1 LASREY
7 LDEWRVSSIDDGRR
21 IPAAPMVVRSAPGA
35 RPGLSVA
42 RGDGADGM
50 TEEVTVLIERLL
62 ETSHRLE
69 ELTDGEIDS
78 VADGA
83 GRVVLL
89 PRAQA
94 ELRRSEALKEG
105 RYRALLEAAP
115 DAMVVVDQAGK
126 IVLFNV
132 QAEKQFGYSRDELVG
147 QAVTNIIPHG
157 FAERLVA
164 DDLRSA
170 DEALAQV
177 IGTGIELVAR
187 RKDGTEFPIE
197 IMLSP
202 VHSTEG
208 ILVTAAIRDITT
220 RTAMSLQAAY
230 TAHHDP
236 LTGLPN
242 RVLLNDRI
250 SQAIALAPR
259 HSKQVAV
266 LFLDLDG
273 FKHINDSLGHA
284 VGDSLLHSVAT
295 RLTEQVRGSDTVSRQ
310 GGDEFVVLLSE
321 AEEWVDAA
329 AVAKRMISSV
339 SDVHRLDGH
348 DLRITTSIGISVFP
362 QDGGD
367 AETLI
372 KNADTAMYQ
381 AKDNGRNGIQ
391 FFRPE
396 MNVRAVE
403 RQSIEQSLRVALERE
418 EFVLHYQPK
427 IDLASG
433 RVIGAEALIRWRHPT
448 RGLVLPAEFI
458 PVAEQSGLI
467 VPIGRWVLREACR
480 QMRAWLDAGVALRS
494 IAVNVSAVDLGDEG
508 FFDEV
513 LAALGDGGLNARFLD
528 LELTETALMK
538 RIDATAAI
546 LQRLRERG
554 VEVSLD
560 DFGTGY
566 SSLSYLHRF
575 PIDTLKIDQSFVS
588 QISVESGAPIVAGI
602 VGMARSLKLRV
613 VAEGV
618 ETATQLAFLRGL
630 ACDEVQGYYFS
641 CAVPPA
647 DFAAYVRQRAAGP
660 VIAPARPETPATSE
674 PGSVASPD
682 LGHAINYRPTDG
694 PPSPVPR
701 SDAG

>member
-1 LASREY
+1 
-7 LDEWRVSSIDDGRR
+7 
-21 IPAAPMVVRSAPGA
+21 M
-35 RPGLSVA
+35 
-42 RGDGADGM
+42 
-50 TEEVTVLIERLL
+50 LIERLL

-69 ELTDGEIDS
+69 ELTEGQVDS

-83 GRVVLL
+83 GRALLL

-94 ELRRSEALKEG
+94 ELRRSDALQEG
-105 RYRALLEAAP
+105 RYRGLLEAAP
-115 DAMVVVDQAGK
+115 DAMVVVDEAGD

-147 QAVTNIIPHG
+147 QPVTNIIPNG
-157 FAERLVA
+157 FAQRLIA
-164 DDLRSA
+164 DDLRSTE
-170 DEALAQV
+170 DALAQV

-187 RKDGTEFPIE
+187 RKDGSEFPIE

-202 VHSTEG
+202 LASADR

-220 RTAMSLQAAY
+220 RRALSLEAAHA
-230 TAHHDP
+230 AHHDS

-242 RVLLNDRI
+242 RVLLSDRI

-259 HSKQVAV
+259 HSNQVAV

-284 VGDSLLHSVAT
+284 VGDRLLQSVTT
-295 RLTEQVRGSDTVSRQ
+295 RLTDQVRGSDTVSRQ
-310 GGDEFVVLLSE
+310 GGDEFVVLLFE
-321 AEEWVDAA
+321 AAEWVDAA
-329 AVAKRMISSV
+329 AVAKRMLAAV
-339 SDVHRLDGH
+339 GDVHRLDGR
-348 DLRITTSIGISVFP
+348 DLHITTSIGISVFP
-362 QDGGD
+362 QDGED

-433 RVIGAEALIRWRHPT
+433 AVIGAEALVRWMHPT
-448 RGLVLPAEFI
+448 RGLVAPAHFI
-458 PVAEQSGLI
+458 PIAEQSGLI
-467 VPIGRWVLREACR
+467 APIGRWVLGEACR
-480 QMRAWLDAGVALRS
+480 QMGVWLGAGMTLRN
-494 IAVNVSAVDLGDEG
+494 IAVNVSAVELGEER
-508 FFDEV
+508 FFSEV
-513 LAALGDGGLNARFLD
+513 LAALAHSGLAPSFLD
-528 LELTETALMK
+528 LELTETVLMK
-538 RIDATAAI
+538 RIEATAAL

-554 VEVSLD
+554 VKVSLD

-575 PIDTLKIDQSFVS
+575 PIDTLKIDRSFVS
-588 QISVESGAPIVAGI
+588 QISAQTGAPIVAGI

-618 ETATQLAFLRGL
+618 ETVEQLAFLRGL
-630 ACDEVQGYYFS
+630 ACDEAQGYHFS
-641 CAVPPA
+641 RPVSAEE
-647 DFAAYVRQRAAGP
+647 FEAYVRERAP
-660 VIAPARPETPATSE
+660 NP
-674 PGSVASPD
+674 
-682 LGHAINYRPTDG
+682 
-694 PPSPVPR
+694 
-701 SDAG
+701 